1 MKKYLLAL
9 SAVFLLLTGCASSV
23 TSDIEVATDADPKA
37 KFAGYKTFKWLG
49 SASIV
54 YDPEGKWEPPQF
66 DADAEIKF
74 HITNELR
81 NRGMVEDSVDAD
93 LVVTFAAGI
102 DMENMNIKVDEDSEL
117 ETTLTNVPM
126 GALTVV
132 LVDAQTGIAIWAGIA
147 TAQIQQSPEQD
158 VIKQRLQYA
167 VAEMFKQLPK

>member
-9 SAVFLLLTGCASSV
+9 SAVFLLLTGCASV
-23 TSDIEVATDADPKA
+23 TSDIKVETDADPKA
-37 KFAGYKTFKWLG
+37 SFAGYKTFRWLG

-74 HITNELR
+74 HIINELR
-81 NRGMVEDSVDAD
+81 NRGMVEDSVDPD

-102 DMENMNIKVDEDSEL
+102 DMENMNIKVDENSEL
-117 ETTLTNVPM
+117 GTSLTNVPM

-147 TAQIQQSPEQD
+147 TAEIQQNPEQD
-158 VIKQRLQYA
+158 VIKKRLEYA

>member
-9 SAVFLLLTGCASSV
+9 SAVFLLLTGCASV
-23 TSDIEVATDADPKA
+23 TSDIKVETDADPKA
-37 KFAGYKTFKWLG
+37 SFAGYKTFRWLG

-74 HITNELR
+74 HIINELR
-81 NRGMVEDSVDAD
+81 NRGMVEDSVDPD

-102 DMENMNIKVDEDSEL
+102 DMENMNIKVDEDSDL
-117 ETTLTNVPM
+117 GTSLTNVPM

-147 TAQIQQSPEQD
+147 TAEIQKNPEQE
-158 VIKQRLQYA
+158 VIKKRLEYA